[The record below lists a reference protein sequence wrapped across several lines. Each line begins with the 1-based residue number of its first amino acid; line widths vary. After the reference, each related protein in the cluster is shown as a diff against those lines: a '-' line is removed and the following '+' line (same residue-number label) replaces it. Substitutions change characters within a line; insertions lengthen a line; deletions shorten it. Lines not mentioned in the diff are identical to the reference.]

1 MAKGGLAVQ
10 EGERRTKA
18 VERILLDYFDAYGER
33 DLGRLRLPCWLRRSS
48 RLAVLKGR
56 DLLVECP

>member
-18 VERILLDYFDAYGER
+18 VERILLDYFDAYGEP
-33 DLGRLRLPCWLRRSS
+33 RLRPLAATMLATKIVKACGPERPRPS
-48 RLAVLKGR
+48 R
-56 DLLVECP
+56 